1 MYTKISIFLVISFFI
16 VSIKTFKPHSP
27 LIGIISTP
35 NPPNGTNITEKS
47 YIWEGYI
54 RWIEQTGARIIPI
67 HPWYNQ
73 SYVDT
78 ILSKVNGV
86 LFLGI
91 NRIINISNNYEK
103 FGSYIIDKAIEM
115 NKKNDY
121 FPIFG
126 ICFGYE
132 LFLAHIANDNNIIR
146 EFDAMKIMVPSELA
160 PNATKSKLFSNFNKK
175 DFDNISK
182 LPITYQIHRRGIS
195 LEDFDKFE
203 SVKKFFTVTSYALD
217 KNGKKYINS
226 IEAKDYPIYG
236 IQYHPE
242 VSPFARADGFE
253 FNHTIGAV
261 RISQLHSLLFLAET
275 EKNLHKETNNKVLDN
290 LGMISSYTLSEGKG
304 VSYTKGYY
312 TFEKQ

>member
-1 MYTKISIFLVISFFI
+1 MKSF
-16 VSIKTFKPHSP
+16 KAYSP
-27 LIGIISTP
+27 IIAIISTP
-35 NPPNGTNITEKS
+35 NPPNATNVTEKS
-47 YIWEGYI
+47 FIWEGYM
-54 RWIEQTGARIIPI
+54 RWIEQAGARIIPI

-86 LFLGI
+86 LFLGS
-91 NRIINISNNYEK
+91 NRKINISNTYEK

-115 NKKNDY
+115 NKKKDY

-132 LFLAHIANDNNIIR
+132 LFLAHIANDNGIIG

-160 PNATKSKLFSNFNKK
+160 PNATNSKLFSNFNKK
-175 DFDNISK
+175 DFKNISK
-182 LPITYQIHRRGIS
+182 LPLTYQIHRRGITP
-195 LEDFDKFE
+195 EDFDKFE
-203 SVKKFFTVTSYALD
+203 SAKQFFTVTSYAYD

-226 IEAKDYPIYG
+226 IEAREFPIYG

-242 VSPFARADGFE
+242 VSPFARTDGFG
-253 FNHTIGAV
+253 FNHTIEAI
-261 RISQLHSLLFLAET
+261 RISQLHALLFLSEA
-275 EKNLHKETNNKVLDN
+275 EKNLHKERDKKVLDN
-290 LGMISSYTLSEGKG
+290 LGMISSYTLPEGKG

-312 TFEKQ
+312 NFEKQ